1 MKRLASIL
9 RSTLLVAP
17 AGAAFLAG
25 ELPTWAQQPQS
36 PSPVAAVSSEV
47 KRYPDGNRLHEEY
60 ATPNQPLA
68 APAATRAARSAVT
81 GLAAAAR
88 IQATLPEGFTVLPGP
103 TKQIGASVTG
113 ANAAPSAAPGVN
125 PPAAPSDE
133 KFITVH
139 PLAYRGVPL
148 AKGSDYMTMV
158 GGDNRLLVTR
168 RRGLPNA
175 VDGTTSTVAPEAA
188 LAAARQVGGP
198 ALTAA
203 GVQQTKPILE
213 VWVDDQQSGHLTWT
227 FTLSGGSPADPDSRT
242 FWVAAIGEPRVLHWE
257 SEIYHTQ
264 HGSVTGNI
272 FTTSSA
278 TGAPTGNRPFADLTV
293 TRSTDSARVTTGA
306 DGRYGYVTGT
316 GNAQI
321 TALLQGPFALIQ
333 NQAGP
338 GLQVVQPGGTV
349 NPIDLNFGASSETDM
364 AQTTAFYWTN
374 FAHELAQPVL
384 GPTALANLPVR
395 TSINATCNAFWNGSS
410 LNFFHAGGGCPNTAY
425 SDVILHEFGHG
436 VDAANGGIIDGGYSE
451 GFGDSVAVLGTRQP
465 CVGRDFFGPGTC
477 LRPATDVVF
486 WPPPAGDEV
495 HDIGRRY
502 AGFVWELV
510 QQLKQDNSDDEAF
523 RLATRLV
530 LGSAAGNPT
539 NIPDAVRLS
548 FVVDAPDG
556 NPAHGSPHFR
566 ALAAAADSR
575 HIPRPADPVAGGSAT
590 SASATF
596 PWSSFKTVNT
606 NSVILQVGIH
616 LDRPAALHMIANSS
630 AMSTAAIAFQTG
642 FYNDPNPNVVWTS
655 SYRNLALSA
664 NQWENF
670 GSTAAINLPAGDH
683 TIYWKIWVVGGKL
696 TLSSGSLL
704 VEGFEGVG
712 SSFNVAGVDEPAQT
726 VAPANAP
733 LLPTIGT
740 DAFGQTVTLAAS
752 P

>member
-1 MKRLASIL
+1 MRRSASTLRLA
-9 RSTLLVAP
+9 LLVGAS
-17 AGAAFLAG
+17 GAALLAG
-25 ELPTWAQQPQS
+25 EVRTWAQPQS
-36 PSPVAAVSSEV
+36 SSPVAAVSSEV
-47 KRYPDGNRLHEEY
+47 KRYPDGNRLREEY

-68 APAATRAARSAVT
+68 APATTGAARSAVT
-81 GLAAAAR
+81 GLAAATR

-125 PPAAPSDE
+125 PRAAAPSNE

-158 GGDNRLLVTR
+158 GADNRLLVTR

-175 VDGTTSTVAPEAA
+175 VDGTSPTVAPEAA

-203 GVQQTKPILE
+203 GVQQTKPSLE
-213 VWVDDQQSGHLTWT
+213 VWVDDQQLGHLTWT
-227 FTLSGGSPADPDSRT
+227 FTLSGGSPADPDTRT

-257 SEIYHTQ
+257 SEIYHTH

-278 TGAPTGNRPFADLTV
+278 AGRPTENRSLADLTL
-293 TRSTDSARVTTGA
+293 TRNTDSAHVTTGA

-316 GNAQI
+316 GSAQI
-321 TALLQGPFALIQ
+321 TGLLQGPFAVIQ
-333 NQAGP
+333 NQAGS
-338 GLQVVQPGGTV
+338 GMQVVQPGGTA

-384 GPTALANLPVR
+384 GPTSLANLPVR
-395 TSINATCNAFWNGSS
+395 TSINQTCNAFWNGSS

-436 VDAANGGIIDGGYSE
+436 VDAVNGGIVDGGYSE
-451 GFGDSVAVLGTRQP
+451 GFGDALAVLGTKQP
-465 CVGRDFFGPGTC
+465 CLGRDFLSPGTC
-477 LRPATDVVF
+477 LRPATDVIL
-486 WPPPAGDEV
+486 WPPTGTEV

-510 QQLKQDNSDDEAF
+510 QQLKQENSDDEAF

-530 LGSAAGNPT
+530 LGAAAGNPA

-575 HIPRPADPVAGGSAT
+575 HIPRPADPVAGGSAS

-596 PWSSFKTVNT
+596 PWSAFKTVNT
-606 NSVILQVGIH
+606 NSVILQVAIH
-616 LDRPAALHMIANSS
+616 LDRPAALHMVANSS
-630 AMSTAAIAFQTG
+630 ATSTAAIDFQTG
-642 FYNDPNPNVVWTS
+642 FYNDPNPNIVWTS
-655 SYRNLALSA
+655 SYRNLSLPA

-670 GSTAAINLPAGDH
+670 GSTAGINLPAGDH
-683 TIYWKIWVVGGKL
+683 TIYWKIWVGSGKL

-712 SSFNVAGVDEPAQT
+712 STFNVAAVNEPAQT
-726 VAPANAP
+726 VAPADARKS
-733 LLPTIGT
+733 TTGT
-740 DAFGQTVTLAAS
+740 DAFGQEVTLAS
-752 P
+752 GP